1 MSLPSPLPMSMEP
14 RGKLNV
20 PCDCCCS
27 KGSGT
32 VNESLTFVVIIPCNS
47 VSERNEIK
55 MDDYKTVSDCT
66 HNEEV

>member
-1 MSLPSPLPMSMEP
+1 MSMEP

-20 PCDCCCS
+20 PCDFCCS

-47 VSERNEIK
+47 VSERNEIR
-55 MDDYKTVSDCT
+55 MDDYKTVSD
-66 HNEEV
+66 EEV